1 MSEEETTPL
10 YRFFRSMLN
19 FSGAAGSP
27 RANPV
32 ETRKMMRILTALM
45 LMISLLLPGAGQGV
59 HAQVALP
66 PVQLPDAARTLPSL
80 PDIGIE
86 PLVTVGDTLAR
97 VRLDRITSLLRENR
111 TRVEPDRNGQPALR
125 GVLIATGVDDAM
137 IARAAEKGFALLD
150 RERIESLAIDIV
162 RFSVPEGRGIARAQK
177 QLAKLLPDAEVD
189 VDHIYFASGPGGAL
203 PGAALA
209 TAAVSGNTS
218 LGLIDGGVAAHP
230 SVAGRVEQRGFA
242 AGAPAASR
250 HGTAVASLLVGNG
263 PVRGSASGQRLL
275 AADVYGTDPAG
286 GNASAIARALGWLA
300 GRGVAVTTISLVGP
314 DNKLLAT
321 AVSRAQQ
328 RGMLIVAAVGN
339 DGPAAP
345 PAYPASYKGVF
356 AVTGVDA
363 RDRAL
368 SEAGRA
374 LDVDFAA
381 PGDAV
386 LAATGPGETGR
397 LRGTSFAAPLVAGR
411 LALRYPAPAIDRIG
425 PAVAAL
431 VMEARDLGKKGR
443 DKIYGHGL
451 ICGTC
456 GRR

>member
-1 MSEEETTPL
+1 MRLWTIVL
-10 YRFFRSMLN
+10 AMLCLL
-19 FSGAAGSP
+19 FGGTEARVAAQ
-27 RANPV
+27 
-32 ETRKMMRILTALM
+32 I
-45 LMISLLLPGAGQGV
+45 
-59 HAQVALP
+59 ALP

-80 PDIGIE
+80 PDVDAGRLAGIGDR
-86 PLVTVGDTLAR
+86 LLD
-97 VRLDRITSLLRENR
+97 VRLDRITALVRGNR
-111 TRVEPDRNGQPALR
+111 DSIELDERGEPAVR
-125 GVLIATGVDDAM
+125 GVLVASGVDAAM
-137 IARAAEKGFALLD
+137 IARAGEAGFALID
-150 RERIESLAIDIV
+150 RERIDGLDLDIARFRVPDGRSLA
-162 RFSVPEGRGIARAQK
+162 RARK
-177 QLAKLLPDAEVD
+177 QLAKLLPGAEVD
-189 VDHIYFASGPGGAL
+189 ADNLYFASGPGGAL
-203 PGAALA
+203 PGAVLA
-209 TAAVSGNTS
+209 AAQGSGKAS

-242 AGAPAASR
+242 KGAPSASR
-250 HGTAVASLLVGNG
+250 HGTAVASLLVGSG
-263 PVRGSASGQRLL
+263 AVQGAAPGQRLL
-275 AADVYGTDPAG
+275 AADVYGTDAAG
-286 GNASAIARALGWLA
+286 GNASAIARALGWLVQS
-300 GRGVAVTTISLVGP
+300 GVAVTTISLVGP
-314 DNKLLAT
+314 DNKLLST

-363 RDRAL
+363 KARAL
-368 SEAGRA
+368 PEAGRA
-374 LDVDFAA
+374 LHVDFAA

-386 LAATGPGETGR
+386 LAATGAGSSDR

-451 ICGTC
+451 ICGAC
-456 GRR
+456 GGR